1 MYLPLFQEKIDD
13 TTDQRA
19 LIIILDGGFHCA
31 YISCNLVRQY
41 KAYSHLSR
49 VPYSFV
55 ATDPFI
61 ADFSDIP
68 IMCYCYY
75 GKRYCTAPSQILI
88 PSKIFDKILVAYL

>member
-19 LIIILDGGFHCA
+19 LIIILNGGFHCA
-31 YISCNLVRQY
+31 SISCNLVRLY

-55 ATDPFI
+55 ATE
-61 ADFSDIP
+61 ANFSDIP
-68 IMCYCYY
+68 IMV
-75 GKRYCTAPSQILI
+75 ILLLLEKVLCGPVLDSGPKQDI
-88 PSKIFDKILVAYL
+88 

>member
-19 LIIILDGGFHCA
+19 LIIILNGGFHCA
-31 YISCNLVRQY
+31 SISCNLVRLY

-55 ATDPFI
+55 ATE
-61 ADFSDIP
+61 ANFSDIP
-68 IMCYCYY
+68 IMVLLLLQ
-75 GKRYCTAPSQILI
+75 K
-88 PSKIFDKILVAYL
+88 KILCGPVLDSDPEQDI